1 VLNNS
6 LKILNLKVVNQNK
19 LFDKV
24 KGSFHQEKEYKE
36 KKGIKG
42 NLDRD
47 LVPKVNKKVKH

>member
-1 VLNNS
+1 M
-6 LKILNLKVVNQNK
+6 VNQNK